1 MPIAELSLIRHAPVT
16 PAGRLHGRT
25 DPAARL
31 DLVPGGCGLR
41 PARLLSSPARRCTG
55 TAEALFRAAAVET
68 DPRLWEQDFGR
79 HDGSPLADLPDLG
92 PLSAADLA
100 RHRWPGGES
109 FADMAA
115 RVAPAL
121 SELAG
126 AVAIV
131 AHAGTIR
138 AALALALGT
147 VPAALAFEI
156 APLSL
161 TRITRHAQG
170 WSVACVNAAL

>member
-1 MPIAELSLIRHAPVT
+1 
-16 PAGRLHGRT
+16 
-25 DPAARL
+25 
-31 DLVPGGCGLR
+31 
-41 PARLLSSPARRCTG
+41 
-55 TAEALFRAAAVET
+55 
-68 DPRLWEQDFGR
+68 
-79 HDGSPLADLPDLG
+79 
-92 PLSAADLA
+92 
-100 RHRWPGGES
+100 
-109 FADMAA
+109 MAA

-121 SELAG
+121 AELEG

-161 TRITRHAQG
+161 TRLRRHARG
-170 WSVACVNAAL
+170 WSVACVNASP